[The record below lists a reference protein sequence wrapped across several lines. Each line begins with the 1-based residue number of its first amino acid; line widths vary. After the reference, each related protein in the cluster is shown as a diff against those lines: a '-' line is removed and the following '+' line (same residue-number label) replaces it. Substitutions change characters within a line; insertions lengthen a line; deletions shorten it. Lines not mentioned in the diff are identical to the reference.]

1 MINSKFVLHFSL
13 NIISYMHSP
22 ILLQYTFL
30 VKSLS
35 RVQLSMTPWTIYIAH
50 QAPLSMGFSRQE
62 YWSGVVMSFSRG
74 CSRLRDWTWGSCT
87 AGRCF
92 TLWAT
97 RQAQYIFNCITIILS
112 FILFFRLFPVF
123 FLLLW
128 IVLSQTF

>member
-1 MINSKFVLHFSL
+1 MINSQFVLHFSL

-62 YWSGVVMSFSRG
+62 HWNG
-74 CSRLRDWTWGSCT
+74 
-87 AGRCF
+87 
-92 TLWAT
+92 
-97 RQAQYIFNCITIILS
+97 LS
-112 FILFFRLFPVF
+112 FPSPRDPPDPGIEPGSPELQADSLP
-123 FLLLW
+123 
-128 IVLSQTF
+128 SEPPGEP